1 MIILT
6 LFIFNLLAEVPI
18 WAKVVDDFDECS
30 KFFYKGKE
38 PQGMDQNGKKI
49 CQQYENGGNFYA
61 SLYSTF
67 HKIPVYSAYTF
78 DPTCSNHDGEKSGF
92 WFIEPQVKR
101 LSFWGIQ
108 TLNKKTSLSGEKS
121 FIIYSLQMNTEIYVY
136 SFNYDRD
143 AIKSKQAVNDDYS
156 NTGYDR
162 GQLNP
167 NGFQCNEGRA
177 ATFTLT
183 NSVPMGACFN
193 PVHWKHWEGA
203 VKDILKAQPKGGTAY
218 LVTGT
223 VPSRVTVPTHVWT
236 AVCYKHNVNEELSFS
251 FGYIGL
257 NQPDSRINVKT
268 VPQLN
273 NQLSTLYQISEVKI
287 FIDDCFSEKRK
298 TEDIVILQENPAT
311 YDSRTG
317 HV

>member
-92 WFIEPQVKR
+92 WFIEPQ
-101 LSFWGIQ
+101 
-108 TLNKKTSLSGEKS
+108 LSGFSADSMQPEK
-121 FIIYSLQMNTEIYVY
+121 
-136 SFNYDRD
+136 NYDRD

-223 VPSRVTVPTHVWT
+223 VPSVDDRIPNQGEFDAPTTRDYQRVTVPTHVWT